1 MELRVLQY
9 FLAVAEEG
17 SLSGAAERLN
27 ITQPTLSRQLAG
39 LEEELGT
46 QLYHRGSR
54 GVALTEDGLRL
65 KLRAQEILSLEERT
79 RAEITGGSEEV
90 RGEIAIGCAETG
102 NMRLLSVQLER
113 FREAHP
119 GVVFHIRSTTADQ
132 ALSWL
137 DDGLLDL
144 ALLIAPVDTSR
155 YTVMRLPFSE
165 RFGVWVRTD
174 SPLAKKK
181 EIGPD
186 DLLDTPLI
194 LPERASVRSELQ
206 QWFGVRYGEIQ
217 EAATYTLILNALM
230 MAENGMGAVIGLDLG
245 FPSGRLSFLPLQGM
259 PPKAAVLCCRERG
272 LRKGAPGRLID
283 DLRQWLDS
291 SDALKA

>member
-102 NMRLLSVQLER
+102 NMRLLSVRCNAPALLGE
-113 FREAHP
+113 
-119 GVVFHIRSTTADQ
+119 IRGLGA
-132 ALSWL
+132 
-137 DDGLLDL
+137 DGLT
-144 ALLIAPVDTSR
+144 ACA
-155 YTVMRLPFSE
+155 
-165 RFGVWVRTD
+165 
-174 SPLAKKK
+174 
-181 EIGPD
+181 
-186 DLLDTPLI
+186 
-194 LPERASVRSELQ
+194 
-206 QWFGVRYGEIQ
+206 
-217 EAATYTLILNALM
+217 
-230 MAENGMGAVIGLDLG
+230 
-245 FPSGRLSFLPLQGM
+245 
-259 PPKAAVLCCRERG
+259 ERG
-272 LRKGAPGRLID
+272 DRP
-283 DLRQWLDS
+283 
-291 SDALKA
+291 